1 MQLFACPVCM
11 CPLKKEEKRYLC
23 PHGHSFDL
31 AKEGYVHL
39 LPANR
44 MHAKLPGDGK
54 EMLAAPR
61 HLFQLKEAVYA
72 QPYENETKDT
82 AYAGFTFLK
91 RVPVRGEITLKN
103 GNAVRDLFTM
113 TPYHWK
119 TSVEDREKL
128 EALTG
133 LTTEIGFD
141 FVCYRRQE
149 G

>member
-1 MQLFACPVCM
+1 MPVADRSVDCLTSVFAPIV
-11 CPLKKEEKRYLC
+11 PGEFARVTKPGGVLI
-23 PHGHSFDL
+23 L
-31 AKEGYVHL
+31 AV
-39 LPANR
+39 
-44 MHAKLPGDGK
+44 
-54 EMLAAPR
+54 AAPR

-113 TPYHWK
+113 TPYHWN